1 MVAGRSLMH
10 RWMVLVMLCAGL
22 AATVPALA
30 DDAREEDKKQLG
42 ALLRVVE
49 QNLNDQDIDALVHH
63 LSPDVTVTWLSG
75 EITHGRDAVSAH
87 LHKMLVGP
95 DAVVA
100 AYRAKPVGVGEPRF
114 FDDLA
119 LAFGTSEDAFKMPNG
134 FSFALHTRWTALSIK
149 ENGTWRVLAL
159 HLSSN
164 VFDNDLIAQG
174 KRAGWLIGLG
184 GFVLGA
190 LLTLLLRRRRAG

>member
-1 MVAGRSLMH
+1 MQ
-10 RWMVLVMLCAGL
+10 RWSVLLIALWTGL
-22 AATVPALA
+22 AATTPTLA

-42 ALLRVVE
+42 ALLHSVE
-49 QNLNDQDIDALVHH
+49 QNLNAKDIDALVQR

-75 EITHGRDAVSAH
+75 DITHGRDAVSTH

-95 DAVVA
+95 DAVVES
-100 AYRAKPVGVGEPRF
+100 YRAKPVGVGEPRF
-114 FDDLA
+114 FDNLA

-134 FSFALHTRWTALSIK
+134 FSFGMHTRWTALSIK

-174 KRAGWLIGLG
+174 KRAGWFIGLG
-184 GFVLGA
+184 GFVLGVVLA
-190 LLTLLLRRRRAG
+190 LLLRRRRAG